1 MDAEASSRGMMRRSG
16 LVAAAAAA
24 IALSAGVL
32 ASPALA
38 KDLNVHPG
46 KRTLQRAIHRAQ
58 DGDTLLIHRGHYHG
72 AVVVDKR
79 LRLVGVSRRRPVVDG
94 DCASHFTMEVNHGGV
109 LLRHLKVIGADDSF
123 ESAEVDFSF
132 QPSGT
137 AKGLVVRDSCDAD
150 YGINVFRGKAIHI
163 LDNRGSGFDDS
174 GIYIG
179 GILGTGGGAL
189 LVSGNHMHGSNRGL
203 IVEDSDEF
211 TDIKV
216 LDNTLSENDIPPG
229 EGAPSGIFVHN
240 SDGVRFA
247 RNRLNGNGDGSEGY
261 GIHLDPNSDD
271 NRLFDNRARGNDTRN
286 LLDEGSGN
294 CGAANSFAIAPC

>member
-1 MDAEASSRGMMRRSG
+1 VDAEAVSRGTMRRKG
-16 LVAAAAAA
+16 LVAGAAAA
-24 IALSAGVL
+24 IALSAGIL
-32 ASPALA
+32 ASPAA
-38 KDLNVHPG
+38 ANELNVHPG
-46 KRTLQRAIHRAQ
+46 QRTLQRAIHRAQ
-58 DGDTLLIHRGHYHG
+58 NGDTLRIHRGHYHG

-79 LRLVGVSRRRPVVDG
+79 LRLVGVSKRRPVIDG
-94 DCASHFTMEVNHGGV
+94 DCASHFTVEVNHGGV

-132 QPSGT
+132 EPSGT
-137 AKGLVVRDSCDAD
+137 ARGLVLGDRCDAD
-150 YGINVFRGKAIHI
+150 YGINVYRGEAIHV

-179 GILGTGGGAL
+179 GIVSTGGGAL
-189 LVSGNHMHGSNRGL
+189 LVSGNHMRGNNRGV
-203 IVEDSDEF
+203 IVEDSVES

-229 EGAPSGIFVHN
+229 EGTPSGIFVHN

-247 RNRLNGNGDGSEGY
+247 RNRLDGNGDGSEGY
-261 GIHLDPNSDD
+261 GIQLDSNSDG
-271 NRLFDNRARGNDTRN
+271 NRLFGNRARGNDTRN

-294 CGAANSFAIAPC
+294 CGAANSFPIAPC